1 MNVNQEVRLNL
12 SAAGIPPRLSMPQGD
27 ANSRTIVATLWDGA
41 TPYNVPASAAVM
53 VRFRKPDGTG
63 GLYDA
68 TEAGTAVT
76 ASGNTV
82 TAPVATQMLA
92 VAGVVQA
99 EIDIYG
105 TGSGKAADRLATFRF
120 AVEVAPS
127 VYPDAQIIS
136 SDYFNILADDIA
148 KAVSAAAKAEEA
160 EKGAVA
166 AETAA
171 KVYATEANAAK
182 VAAENAKTDAQAAKT
197 AAETAKG
204 AAEDS
209 AEDAEAWAVGQ
220 RNGVDVPSTDP
231 AYHNNAKY
239 YKDQAKNVAGGE
251 FVSYGIPQTL
261 TDAQKQQAR
270 DNIGALGGNDG
281 VAKES
286 TSQLILSTL
295 RGQRPK
301 RYGFRIKNSEPNPS
315 TRVEYLYDAEGMT
328 PASMNFSTG
337 VFNYGSWA
345 DIWFVRDNHPCM
357 VKSDGAVDYWLK
369 DDDYTQKYTDGSA
382 SDVSNTAYGGNCFSA
397 IPLIWVKR
405 YQEGDYS
412 YTVFCEERYDDGYF
426 AYAHTDAQG
435 RIMPYLFY
443 PAFRGSLVDGKLR
456 SLKGQAQ
463 DNTTTT
469 TAERTAAQANGSGYD
484 ILQWSDWQL
493 LMDMCYLI
501 GKSTNLQGTF
511 GQGHTTGGASA
522 ADLLTT
528 GTLSGK
534 GRFFG
539 YADTANAVKVFHTE
553 VCWGDR
559 WERIVGCLQ
568 DHGVWKMKM
577 TPEGSGYNLTGA
589 GYDAVGETIPQPGV
603 DARFGGWVSAARN
616 TPQGLLPTA
625 LGGSSA
631 TYYCDNHDINVGVL
645 SVPIVGGSCSNGAN
659 CGRYV
664 TVSSP
669 AGSTW
674 WYIGAAL
681 SYKRPS

>member
-1 MNVNQEVRLNL
+1 MRSVVVGSKQSSIRAVSSLASRPAASSIVLGYVGENQATCVVWPGMANAWRSLYGGGKIEGAHQHYGDGGPYPIVLTETDAGDVVWTL
-12 SAAGIPPRLSMPQGD
+12 SASDLAREGAGAVELSFFKDGVLAKSKQWSTVVLPSITGGGAVDPPEPQKSWVD
-27 ANSRTIVATLWDGA
+27 AVLAAGVQASTS
-41 TPYNVPASAAVM
+41 ASAAAASAEKAEAALP
-53 VRFRKPDGTG
+53 RAPIIGTDGTWNVW
-63 GLYDA
+63 D
-68 TEAGTAVT
+68 
-76 ASGNTV
+76 
-82 TAPVATQMLA
+82 
-92 VAGVVQA
+92 
-99 EIDIYG
+99 
-105 TGSGKAADRLATFRF
+105 
-120 AVEVAPS
+120 
-127 VYPDAQIIS
+127 
-136 SDYFNILADDIA
+136 
-148 KAVSAAAKAEEA
+148 
-160 EKGAVA
+160 A
-166 AETAA
+166 AEGGYKSTGIS
-171 KVYATEANAAK
+171 ATGPTGPQGPQGPRGYPAN
-182 VAAENAKTDAQAAKT
+182 VNGVTPDNDGNIT
-197 AAETAKG
+197 L
-204 AAEDS
+204 S
-209 AEDAEAWAVGQ
+209 ASSVDAVGY
-220 RNGVDVPSTDP
+220 DT
-231 AYHNNAKY
+231 
-239 YKDQAKNVAGGE
+239 
-251 FVSYGIPQTL
+251 PQTL

-270 DNIGALGGNDG
+270 DNINALGGDDD

-315 TRVEYLYDAEGMT
+315 TRVEYIYDAEGMT
-328 PASMNFSTG
+328 PARMNFNTG
-337 VFNYGSWA
+337 VFDYGSWA

-357 VKSDGAVDYWLK
+357 LKSDGAVDYWLK

-412 YTVFCEERYDDGYF
+412 YTIFCEERYDDGYF

-435 RIMPYLFY
+435 HIMPYLFY

-463 DNTTTT
+463 DNGTTT

-484 ILQWSDWQL
+484 ILQWCDWQL

-511 GQGHTTGGASA
+511 GEGHTAAGTSA
-522 ADLLTT
+522 ADLLIT
-528 GTLSGK
+528 GTLSDK

-539 YADTANAVKVFHTE
+539 YAETTNAVKVFHTE
-553 VCWGDR
+553 VCWGAR

-589 GYDAVGETIPQPGV
+589 GYDAVWETV
-603 DARFGGWVSAARN
+603 SHTSYASSFGGWISAARN

-625 LGGSSA
+625 LTGSGT
-631 TYYCDNHDINVGVL
+631 TYYCDYHYINMGAL
-645 SVPIVGGSCSNGAN
+645 SVPVVGGSCGSGSW
-659 CGRYV
+659 CGRSV
-664 TVSSP
+664 DVGGV
-669 AGSTW
+669 A
-674 WYIGAAL
+674 GAAWWRVGASL

>member
-1 MNVNQEVRLNL
+1 MRSVVVGSKQSSIRAVSSLASRPAASSIVLGYVGENQATCVVWPGMANAWRSLYGGGKIEGAHQHYGDVGPYPIVLTETDAGDVVWTL
-12 SAAGIPPRLSMPQGD
+12 SASDLAREGAGAVELSFFKDGVLAKSKQWSTVVLPSITGGGAVDPPEPQKSWVD
-27 ANSRTIVATLWDGA
+27 AVLAAGVQASTS
-41 TPYNVPASAAVM
+41 ASAAAASAEKAEAALP
-53 VRFRKPDGTG
+53 RAPIIGTDGTWNVW
-63 GLYDA
+63 D
-68 TEAGTAVT
+68 
-76 ASGNTV
+76 
-82 TAPVATQMLA
+82 
-92 VAGVVQA
+92 
-99 EIDIYG
+99 
-105 TGSGKAADRLATFRF
+105 
-120 AVEVAPS
+120 
-127 VYPDAQIIS
+127 
-136 SDYFNILADDIA
+136 
-148 KAVSAAAKAEEA
+148 
-160 EKGAVA
+160 A
-166 AETAA
+166 AEGGYKSTGIS
-171 KVYATEANAAK
+171 ATGPTGPQGPQGPRGYPAN
-182 VAAENAKTDAQAAKT
+182 VNGVTPDNDGNIT
-197 AAETAKG
+197 L
-204 AAEDS
+204 S
-209 AEDAEAWAVGQ
+209 ASSVDAVGY
-220 RNGVDVPSTDP
+220 DT
-231 AYHNNAKY
+231 
-239 YKDQAKNVAGGE
+239 
-251 FVSYGIPQTL
+251 PQTL

-270 DNIGALGGNDG
+270 DNINALGGDDD

-315 TRVEYLYDAEGMT
+315 TRVEYIYDAEGMT
-328 PASMNFSTG
+328 PARMNFNTG
-337 VFNYGSWA
+337 VFDYGSWA

-357 VKSDGAVDYWLK
+357 LKSDGAVDYWLK

-412 YTVFCEERYDDGYF
+412 YTIFCEERYDDGYF

-435 RIMPYLFY
+435 HIMPYLFY

-463 DNTTTT
+463 DNGTTT

-484 ILQWSDWQL
+484 ILQWCDWQL

-511 GQGHTTGGASA
+511 GEGHTAAGTSA
-522 ADLLTT
+522 ADLLIT
-528 GTLSGK
+528 GTLSDK

-539 YADTANAVKVFHTE
+539 YAETTNAVKVFHTE
-553 VCWGDR
+553 VCWGAR

-589 GYDAVGETIPQPGV
+589 GYDAVWETV
-603 DARFGGWVSAARN
+603 SHTSYASSFGGWISAARN

-625 LGGSSA
+625 LTGSGT
-631 TYYCDNHDINVGVL
+631 TYYCDYHYINMGAL
-645 SVPIVGGSCSNGAN
+645 SVPVVGGSCGSGSW
-659 CGRYV
+659 CGRSV
-664 TVSSP
+664 DVGGV
-669 AGSTW
+669 A
-674 WYIGAAL
+674 GAAWWRVGASL

>member
-1 MNVNQEVRLNL
+1 MANAWRSLYGGGKIEGAHQHYGDVGPYPIVLTETDAGDVVWTL
-12 SAAGIPPRLSMPQGD
+12 SASDLAREGAGAVELSFFKDGVLAKSKQWSTVVLPSITGGGAVDPPEPQKSWVD
-27 ANSRTIVATLWDGA
+27 AVLAAGVQASTS
-41 TPYNVPASAAVM
+41 ASAAAASAEKAEAALP
-53 VRFRKPDGTG
+53 RAPIIGTDGTWNVW
-63 GLYDA
+63 D
-68 TEAGTAVT
+68 
-76 ASGNTV
+76 
-82 TAPVATQMLA
+82 
-92 VAGVVQA
+92 
-99 EIDIYG
+99 
-105 TGSGKAADRLATFRF
+105 
-120 AVEVAPS
+120 
-127 VYPDAQIIS
+127 
-136 SDYFNILADDIA
+136 
-148 KAVSAAAKAEEA
+148 
-160 EKGAVA
+160 A
-166 AETAA
+166 AEGGYKSTGIS
-171 KVYATEANAAK
+171 ATGPTGPQGPQGPRGYPAN
-182 VAAENAKTDAQAAKT
+182 VNGVTPDNDGNIT
-197 AAETAKG
+197 L
-204 AAEDS
+204 S
-209 AEDAEAWAVGQ
+209 ASSVDAVGY
-220 RNGVDVPSTDP
+220 DT
-231 AYHNNAKY
+231 
-239 YKDQAKNVAGGE
+239 
-251 FVSYGIPQTL
+251 PQTL

-270 DNIGALGGNDG
+270 DNINALGGDDD

-315 TRVEYLYDAEGMT
+315 TRVEYIYDAEGMT
-328 PASMNFSTG
+328 PARMNFNTG
-337 VFNYGSWA
+337 VFDYGSWA

-357 VKSDGAVDYWLK
+357 LKSDGAVDYWLK

-412 YTVFCEERYDDGYF
+412 YTIFCEERYDDGYF

-435 RIMPYLFY
+435 HIMPYLFY

-463 DNTTTT
+463 DNGTTT

-484 ILQWSDWQL
+484 ILQWCDWQL

-511 GQGHTTGGASA
+511 GEGHTAAGTSA
-522 ADLLTT
+522 ADLLIT
-528 GTLSGK
+528 GTLSDK

-539 YADTANAVKVFHTE
+539 YAETTNAVKVFHTE
-553 VCWGDR
+553 VCWGAR

-589 GYDAVGETIPQPGV
+589 GYDAVWETV
-603 DARFGGWVSAARN
+603 SHTSYASSFGGWISAARN

-625 LGGSSA
+625 LTGSGT
-631 TYYCDNHDINVGVL
+631 TYYCDYHYINMGAL
-645 SVPIVGGSCSNGAN
+645 SVPVVGGSCGSGSW
-659 CGRYV
+659 CGRSV
-664 TVSSP
+664 DVGGV
-669 AGSTW
+669 A
-674 WYIGAAL
+674 GAAWWRVGASL